1 MRVLTERLRDRD
13 VDLLDGIKV
22 FDERGW
28 VQLLAD
34 PDEPIVHI
42 YAEGATEEA
51 SIELESELRAVVEE
65 IMQTE
70 GAEATAGT
78 SS

>member
-1 MRVLTERLRDRD
+1 MRVVTERLRDRE

-28 VQLLAD
+28 AQVLPD
-34 PDEPIVHI
+34 PDEPLVHI
-42 YAEGATEEA
+42 YAEGKTEEDSA
-51 SIELESELRAVVEE
+51 ALERELRELVEE

-70 GAEATAGT
+70 GAEAGV